1 MGQDL
6 MDKSA
11 GRIQTAGAA
20 NKPIVIAA
28 AGIFLTLL
36 TCYLLTHGGEFYSSD
51 GYVMYETAKAL
62 ALRHTI
68 VLEPN
73 PDLAW
78 QIVEGQ
84 HGLYFSKYGLG
95 QPLLAAV
102 VILLAK
108 ALREFALGPIFDQAL
123 YLYAV
128 SLFNQLVTAATGV
141 LVFLLALRLGNGI
154 RLACGL
160 ALAWG
165 LTTLAWPYSKT
176 FFSEPLFTACLLMG
190 ALGLLAYRQ
199 SAGNARLAWLAFA
212 SLGLGYAVLTRV
224 VGALL
229 IPPFLLYAIWAAM
242 PHSEGAA
249 LVALSDR
256 VRRVRQHPTL
266 PRDWKRSAVSA
277 ATAFGL
283 PALACLALLLWHNAA
298 RFGSPL
304 DNGYTGERFDTPLLS
319 GLAGLL
325 ISPGKSVFLYA
336 PLTALAVVAW
346 PRFWREQRAAATL
359 YAAIAAIVLI
369 QNAKWWS
376 WWGGWVWGPRMLVPL
391 LPFAILGLGP
401 LLRSSAAARLA
412 AWILAGLGLGVA
424 LLGSIVDFNPYLIEI
439 HAEYEQAG
447 RGNADPDIYWHLST
461 SPIVEHVRRL
471 WHGRDISVITF
482 NLQKIGFS
490 DLQANLFV
498 VAVAVMGVV
507 GVALLAGVL
516 RHSDD
521 AVTESARAQP
531 LSADSTT
538 AD

>member
-1 MGQDL
+1 
-6 MDKSA
+6 MDEPARQMHAA
-11 GRIQTAGAA
+11 GVRGRT
-20 NKPIVIAA
+20 VLRAA
-28 AGIFLTLL
+28 AGLFLTLL
-36 TCYLLTHGGEFYSSD
+36 ACYLLTHGGEFYSSD

-68 VLEPN
+68 VLDPN
-73 PDLAW
+73 SDLAW

-95 QPLLAAV
+95 QPLLAAIP
-102 VILLAK
+102 ILLAK
-108 ALREFALGPIFDQAL
+108 ALREVALGPIFDQAL

-176 FFSEPLFTACLLMG
+176 FFSEPLFTACLLMA

-199 SAGNARLAWLAFA
+199 ISGNTRFAWLALA

-229 IPPFLLYAIWAAM
+229 IPPFLLYAIWAAL
-242 PHSEGAA
+242 PHPEGAA
-249 LVALSDR
+249 IVALSGR
-256 VRRVRQHPTL
+256 LRRVRQRRAL
-266 PRDWKRSAVSA
+266 PPDWKRSVTTA
-277 ATAFGL
+277 ALAFGV

-304 DNGYTGERFDTPLLS
+304 NNGYAGERFDTPLLS

-325 ISPGKSVFLYA
+325 ISPGKSLFLYA
-336 PLTALAVVAW
+336 PLTALAVVGW
-346 PRFWREQRAAATL
+346 PRFWREQRATAAL
-359 YAAIAAIVLI
+359 YAAIAVIVLI

-401 LLRSSAAARLA
+401 LLRSSATARVA
-412 AWILAGLGLGVA
+412 AWILAALGVGVA

-439 HAEYEQAG
+439 HAQYEQAG

-471 WHGRDISVITF
+471 WDGRDISVITF

-498 VAVAVMGVV
+498 GGVAIMGVV
-507 GVALLAGVL
+507 GVALLFGVL
-516 RHSDD
+516 RRSD
-521 AVTESARAQP
+521 SAIEPEHEPCVRTGP
-531 LSADSTT
+531 GLSSP
-538 AD
+538 